1 MKFQLQCTFNS
12 LASIVP
18 DPSVSNKSKASLISW
33 RCSSVSSG
41 LGPPFFLAPPPANV
55 VFLPYEAWDSSKVSF
70 MLFVQIEHNKC
81 DTISDEIHV
90 SFFIEQ
96 CISTVFLKMLAIFL
110 LYHAL
115 KNYFQKHIASLFY
128 SIWQNYW
135 QIMDDYTQ
143 SINIYKFSLQTIR

>member
-1 MKFQLQCTFNS
+1 
-12 LASIVP
+12 
-18 DPSVSNKSKASLISW
+18 
-33 RCSSVSSG
+33 
-41 LGPPFFLAPPPANV
+41 
-55 VFLPYEAWDSSKVSF
+55 

-81 DTISDEIHV
+81 DTISEEIHV

-128 SIWQNYW
+128 QFTAFDKIIDKLWMIIHNQLIY
-135 QIMDDYTQ
+135 
-143 SINIYKFSLQTIR
+143 INSHFRQ

>member
-1 MKFQLQCTFNS
+1 
-12 LASIVP
+12 
-18 DPSVSNKSKASLISW
+18 
-33 RCSSVSSG
+33 
-41 LGPPFFLAPPPANV
+41 
-55 VFLPYEAWDSSKVSF
+55 

-115 KNYFQKHIASLFY
+115 KNYFQKHIASLFSAFDKIIDKLWMIIHNQLIY
-128 SIWQNYW
+128 
-135 QIMDDYTQ
+135 
-143 SINIYKFSLQTIR
+143 INSHFRQ